1 MIEVQEE
8 ISVIDHKEEISEIDQ
23 EDASTVEK
31 KDI

>member
-8 ISVIDHKEEISEIDQ
+8 ISEIDHKEEISEIDQ